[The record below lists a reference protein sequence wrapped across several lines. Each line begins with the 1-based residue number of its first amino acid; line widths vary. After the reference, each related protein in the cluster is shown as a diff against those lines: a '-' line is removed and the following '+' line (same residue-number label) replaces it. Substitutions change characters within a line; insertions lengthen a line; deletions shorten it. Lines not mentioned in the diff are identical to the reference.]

1 MPQVIAPEFTES
13 QVEDDAQDAIDLAVR
28 LSGLIRR
35 LPAAPARPDGAITAD
50 RSPSAS
56 GH

>member
-1 MPQVIAPEFTES
+1 MQQVIAPEFADS

-35 LPAAPARPDGAITAD
+35 RSADPAPQQDPVTDD

-56 GH
+56 GR

>member
-1 MPQVIAPEFTES
+1 MPQVIAPEFADSE
-13 QVEDDAQDAIDLAVR
+13 VEDDAQDAIDLAVR

-35 LPAAPARPDGAITAD
+35 LPAAPARPDGAVTAD